1 VREERLAMKNDP
13 YVIASFLK
21 AKERD
26 DWNADGTNPI
36 VTISRQMGAL
46 GEEIAYRTGGILTE
60 MGQGKHPWVVVD
72 KDLGERVI
80 EDHHLPKRI
89 SRFFSGE
96 QTLSIEDHLEGMLGI
111 SVPGAKMIESMTRTV
126 VQLARI
132 GHVILV
138 GRAAHLITAKF
149 PRAVHVRIIG
159 SFDRRVE
166 RIAEGKQCSRDE
178 AATEIRRVDDQRRHF
193 ASTYFQ
199 SDLDDTA
206 HYDMVFNTD
215 RISVEEGALLI
226 SQLVSSPDFRRLE
239 AIKLRELRQQVLG

>member
-1 VREERLAMKNDP
+1 MKNDP
-13 YVIASFLK
+13 YIVAGFLK
-21 AKERD
+21 AKELD
-26 DWNADGTNPI
+26 NWVADGTSPI
-36 VTISRQMGAL
+36 VTISRQMGAM
-46 GEEIAYRTGGILTE
+46 GEEIAYRAGGILTE
-60 MGQGKHPWVVVD
+60 MTQGKDPWVVVD

-111 SVPGAKMIESMTRTV
+111 SVPGATMIESMTRTV

-193 ASTYFQ
+193 ASTYFH
-199 SDLDDTA
+199 SNLDDTE
-206 HYDMVFNTD
+206 HYDMIFNTD
-215 RISVEEGALLI
+215 RISVEEGAHI
-226 SQLVSSPDFRRLE
+226 IAQLVSSPDFRKQGAME
-239 AIKLRELRQQVLG
+239 LRELRQRVLG